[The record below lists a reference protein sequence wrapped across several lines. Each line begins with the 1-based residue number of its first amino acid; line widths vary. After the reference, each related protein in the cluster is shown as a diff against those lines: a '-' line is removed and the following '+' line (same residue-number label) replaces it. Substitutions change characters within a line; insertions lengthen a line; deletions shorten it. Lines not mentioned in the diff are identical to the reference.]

1 MVDEE
6 EPFVFTFKD
15 NRKILLSQNQ
25 VINISTTFFYK
36 YINKDNGNII
46 RIPDNI
52 TYENFKEFIDIFQK
66 NTPILEEQA
75 SQENKLKINDNI
87 DLVQLIEISEYFGND
102 SFSIFLINELFLS
115 GDDKINKNNS
125 YLLLILSYN
134 KLNEL
139 NNNNYNEEEEI
150 EAIWLDLFIKS
161 LDVVGKNLLYFFE
174 EKK

>member
-102 SFSIFLINELFLS
+102 TQDGETIE
-115 GDDKINKNNS
+115 GD
-125 YLLLILSYN
+125 
-134 KLNEL
+134 
-139 NNNNYNEEEEI
+139 
-150 EAIWLDLFIKS
+150 
-161 LDVVGKNLLYFFE
+161 
-174 EKK
+174 